1 MFREK
6 FSSVLLSFGLILA
19 LLPLKES
26 RPFVIRTDTLLNESL
41 DPDSYLSVDQVARLL
56 VNDDKTIQ
64 IIDVRTE
71 KEFSSFNIPGSV
83 NVPFKELTVKNPET
97 FLASGKIKNIFYSN
111 GDLNSNYALVIAKG
125 LGYNNCFV
133 MKGGMNEWIK
143 TVMNTT
149 FTGDKISVRENAVF
163 EIRTK
168 ACKLFNEINS
178 MPDSLKIKYLRS
190 KRFDPKKLDG
200 GCE

>member
-1 MFREK
+1 MFRVK
-6 FSSVLLSFGLILA
+6 FSSALLSFGLILA

-26 RPFVIRTDTLLNESL
+26 RPFVIRPNALLNESL

-64 IIDVRTE
+64 VIDVRTE
-71 KEFSSFNIPGSV
+71 EEFSAFNIPGSV
-83 NVPFKELTVKNPET
+83 NVPYKELPGKNPET

-149 FTGDKISVRENAVF
+149 FNGEKISARENAVF

-168 ACKLFNEINS
+168 AGKLFNEINS
-178 MPDSLKIKYLRS
+178 LPDSLKIKYLRS